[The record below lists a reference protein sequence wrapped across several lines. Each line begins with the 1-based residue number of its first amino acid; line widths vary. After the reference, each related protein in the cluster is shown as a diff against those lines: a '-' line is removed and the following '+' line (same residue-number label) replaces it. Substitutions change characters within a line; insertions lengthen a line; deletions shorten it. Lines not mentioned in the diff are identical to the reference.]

1 MSLTKVSY
9 SMITGAPVSVK
20 DFGAVGDGV
29 TDDTAAIQAA
39 IDTAALGGPYQWSNV
54 PLTSGGAQSVGGG
67 HVIFPITDQGYK
79 VTSELKIPTK
89 IVLEGPA
96 KIIGTSGQNIMT
108 YDYTGATSHT
118 GVVIRNLDFI
128 GGDIGLYTGN
138 QAVPIPVA
146 VYNCMFVNQEV
157 SGIKIGAYGFN
168 VTVRDSLFTG
178 CQGYAFWSL
187 GEAADELLI
196 DHNTFIYNYDY
207 DVMIEN
213 NNVVR
218 VTNNNFVG
226 NQKTPESSAANLY
239 FKTFTSN
246 EAGSYS
252 VITNNKFG
260 QEGRDAGN
268 CIVFSG
274 TSGILQSVIIEN
286 NLFHY
291 LTQASTNYAISVG
304 QKGLNQIVIQN
315 NSLILCSLIDA
326 ASMSTGG
333 FTANN
338 LLFNNSKFNEEYTS
352 SLLRGNWNVS
362 EYIEPP
368 TFNKYNLFKWSR
380 FVNSVGDFVY
390 SNATPS
396 YLTATDENGIANNAT
411 TVLATSANNLIRVNV
426 LETNNQQKF
435 YTFTLWCKLNSVG
448 TISVRAERGGNYA
461 FNQRMQIGTDWQRIS
476 IPFYQTYLA
485 ATNPYLLDINIP
497 NGTTITLG
505 GICCVPGKDAG
516 DLRRSDTTVEFPG
529 GRIQAASSPGSSI
542 AWRVGDIAWEN
553 TPVVGQ
559 PIGWMCTAAP
569 GTWSALSN
577 L

>member
-1 MSLTKVSY
+1 
-9 SMITGAPVSVK
+9 MITGAPVSVK

-29 TDDTAAIQAA
+29 TDDTLAIQAA

-54 PLTSGGAQSVGGG
+54 ALPAGGAQSVGGG

-79 VTSELKIPTK
+79 VTAPLKIPTK
-89 IVLEGPA
+89 IVLQGPA
-96 KIIGTSGQNIMT
+96 KIIGTSGQDIMT
-108 YDYTGATSHT
+108 YVYAGSTSHT
-118 GVVIRNLDFI
+118 GVVIRDLDFVGGAI
-128 GGDIGLYTGN
+128 GIYTGN
-138 QAVPIPVA
+138 QAVPMPIA
-146 VYNCMFVNQEV
+146 IYNCMFVNQEV
-157 SGIKIGAYGFN
+157 AGVKIGAFGFN

-187 GEAADELLI
+187 GEAADKLLI
-196 DHNTFIYNYDY
+196 DHNVFIYNYDY
-207 DVMIEN
+207 DIVIEN
-213 NNVVR
+213 NNVVCI
-218 VTNNNFVG
+218 TNNNFVG
-226 NQKTPESSAANLY
+226 NQRTPESSAANVY

-246 EAGSYS
+246 DAGSYS
-252 VITNNKFG
+252 VISNNKFG

-274 TSGILQSVIIEN
+274 TSGVLQSVIIEN
-286 NLFHY
+286 NLLQY
-291 LTQASTNYAISVG
+291 VSQASTNYAILVE
-304 QKGLNQIVIQN
+304 QKGLNQLVIQN
-315 NSLILCSLIDA
+315 NSLTNCSLIDA
-326 ASMSTGG
+326 SLMSTGG

-338 LLFNNSKFNEEYTS
+338 LLSNNNKFNEAYTS
-352 SLLRGNWNVS
+352 SLLRGNWDVS

-380 FVNSVGDFVY
+380 FINSGGDFTY

-396 YLTATDENGIANNAT
+396 YMTATDENNVANNAT
-411 TVLATSANNLIRVNV
+411 TVTATSANNLIRVNV

-435 YTFTLWCKLNSVG
+435 YTLTLWCKLSSVG
-448 TISVRAERGGNYA
+448 NVSISAERSGNYA
-461 FNQRMQIGTDWQRIS
+461 FNQLIQVGTGWQRIC

-485 ATNPYLLDINIP
+485 SGNPYILNIVIP
-497 NGTTITLG
+497 DGVTITLG

-516 DLRRSDTTVEFPG
+516 DLRRSDATIEFPG

-542 AWRVGDIAWEN
+542 AWRVGDVAWEN

-569 GTWSALSN
+569 GTWSALVN